1 MDAQGMHPASPGGS
15 TQCFF
20 DSDDEE
26 DRLVLEDEAQMWQ
39 APGSPAPT
47 QYGDEEQL
55 VEEEAVWKI
64 VSAHRVAG
72 QTAEFKSEGF
82 LHGFRPYRNSP
93 KRGGRECGAVATLAL
108 ISSPYTSP
116 RQAARRRLL
125 AQVRKSG
132 ARAKPAQLRVAVW
145 SDLRHPPPAAR
156 WRWGLP
162 EEGPTGRPIQEGS
175 LLGSRLDR
183 KARVGKDPK
192 AQRPGCILGVFMRK
206 TKPVSFAD
214 KIR

>member
-72 QTAEFKSEGF
+72 QTAEERGF
-82 LHGFRPYRNSP
+82 F
-93 KRGGRECGAVATLAL
+93 
-108 ISSPYTSP
+108 
-116 RQAARRRLL
+116 
-125 AQVRKSG
+125 
-132 ARAKPAQLRVAVW
+132 
-145 SDLRHPPPAAR
+145 
-156 WRWGLP
+156 
-162 EEGPTGRPIQEGS
+162 
-175 LLGSRLDR
+175 
-183 KARVGKDPK
+183 ARVPPL
-192 AQRPGCILGVFMRK
+192 QEF
-206 TKPVSFAD
+206 S
-214 KIR
+214 